1 MSSSSLS
8 SSSFVACVV
17 FSADVSSALMVSAF
31 SWVSAF
37 SARFGRDISAEPVSI
52 ADDSSLA
59 GSFPSSELIIS
70 GSGEDFGTSSII
82 SILSSSDL
90 NEIIEKENFMKNG
103 K

>member
-8 SSSFVACVV
+8 SSFVACVA

-31 SWVSAF
+31 SWVSWVSAF

-82 SILSSSDL
+82 SILSSSD
-90 NEIIEKENFMKNG
+90 
-103 K
+103 